1 MFLPLMA
8 EFAPRPANIP
18 HLAFNNAA
26 GFGPTYQDSTKKQNE
41 TDVRMMLGQAH
52 VSDFNLLPSKKD
64 DNSSE
69 EATGEDF
76 NVAHFQSCARVR
88 CLHINGIFSLK
99 GIVDFDSCPNQIEQ
113 EKAINLSK
121 WILSGDKLNDPPQL
135 DNSISTTNTFS
146 PQGMLSNNSSPAIWE
161 RPLYTSDVFSCKQ
174 SQSAEIRFHQD
185 SSPLLKPS
193 NQNPRIPV
201 HIRKKESRPTLSKET
216 KHAPSLPYNKL
227 HHDNPHHYKCQICGH
242 EFNQKGNLYTHMR
255 IHEDKRPF
263 QCADCGYAARQMVQL
278 KRHAKHHTFRFQF
291 KCRFCSYSSKMKSTT
306 TKHCMLVHGDLL
318 KALNLEEYV

>member
-1 MFLPLMA
+1 MA
-8 EFAPRPANIP
+8 EFAPRPPHIP

-76 NVAHFQSCARVR
+76 NVAHFQSCTRVR

-99 GIVDFDSCPNQIEQ
+99 GIVDFDSCPNQMEQ

-121 WILSGDKLNDPPQL
+121 WILGAGGDKLNDPPQL

-174 SQSAEIRFHQD
+174 SAEIIFHQD
-185 SSPLLKPS
+185 SSPLL
-193 NQNPRIPV
+193 
-201 HIRKKESRPTLSKET
+201 
-216 KHAPSLPYNKL
+216 
-227 HHDNPHHYKCQICGH
+227 
-242 EFNQKGNLYTHMR
+242 
-255 IHEDKRPF
+255 
-263 QCADCGYAARQMVQL
+263 
-278 KRHAKHHTFRFQF
+278 
-291 KCRFCSYSSKMKSTT
+291 
-306 TKHCMLVHGDLL
+306 
-318 KALNLEEYV
+318 